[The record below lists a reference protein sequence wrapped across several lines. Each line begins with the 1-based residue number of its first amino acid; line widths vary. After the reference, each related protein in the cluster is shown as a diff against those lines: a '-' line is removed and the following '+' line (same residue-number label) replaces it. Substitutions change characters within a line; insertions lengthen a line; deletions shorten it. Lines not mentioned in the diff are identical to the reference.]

1 MCRPTIAVS
10 AALLASLAV
19 LCLLTELAET
29 QTALTA
35 SSARVD
41 EDSLA
46 ITLSATADA
55 ASTADA
61 SDFTVSAGDEELTI
75 NSADVSG
82 TTITLTLAD
91 GVGDPDCDSAA
102 VTVSYERS
110 GSSITA
116 SGSELQDFADLSVS
130 NQTDK
135 APAIDS
141 IETDATG
148 RNIHVTFC
156 EAIGDISFQWSDF
169 SAFTLTAGG
178 TRRPINDLVTPAAMT
193 GRLELQLA
201 AANAIQEGEA
211 ITLAFAQDDAS
222 EDHPLRDLDQ
232 GRKLVESWSASD
244 EAVTNNVDS
253 PPKLVSVT
261 ALWDVIT
268 LTYSETLDED
278 SVPDKSAFTVT
289 DRPYSVTIDSVAV
302 TGKTVTLGVSA
313 VIRGGLDPKFQ
324 LSYVAPGESPLQQ
337 ADGAKQAGDFDS
349 QAVESSTPTTKPVV
363 VSAEVSGAT
372 LTITFDMPL
381 KNVAGSAAFSVSG
394 AAGVSVSAASF
405 SGKVVKLTLSAALS
419 SGDSLTVSYEKPDEP
434 PRIEARNN
442 RDADSFSNQAVTNS
456 TPDPA
461 PTFDSA
467 VINAAG
473 DTLTITMS
481 GDLLETSA
489 GQPAASA
496 FTLSGGTA
504 AVGAVSVSGA
514 SVALSLSPKADLSET
529 ITVAYTQPAGAS
541 EGKLQSLAGGH
552 LVATWPAQSLTNNA
566 DGVPRPTSATVNG
579 ATLRITFDRALDAM
593 SQPAAST
600 FTLSGTTATTST
612 VAISGSTVMLTLSA
626 AVAHDKTITVG
637 YTKPQSGGIK
647 RSGQAL
653 FGESFSSLDV
663 TNEAPDPSPAF
674 VSASV
679 NAGGDKL
686 TIAMSADL
694 LETSKGVPAA
704 GAFTLTGG
712 TAAVGAVSV
721 SGTTVSLTLSPKAD
735 LGETITVTYTQPT
748 GTMDGK
754 LQSLTGGHVVAS
766 WSAES
771 ATNNADGVPR
781 PTSAAVNGS
790 TLTVAFDR
798 ALDSMSKPAATAFTL
813 GGTTATVSTVSIS
826 NADVTLALSA
836 TVAHDDV
843 ITLGYARPEN
853 GGIKRDGQAFF
864 AESFS
869 ALSVDNKTPD
879 PTPTL
884 ASASINA
891 AGDTLAITMSGDLL
905 ETSAGQPAASA
916 FTLSGGTAAVGAVS
930 VSGTTVTL
938 TLSPKADLGETITA
952 AYAQPT
958 GATDG
963 KLQSLTGGHLVS
975 SWSAESV
982 TNNADGVPRPAGAS
996 VNGATLTITF
1006 DRSLDAMSKPAAS
1019 TFTLGGTTVTVSSL
1033 GIADSTITLTL
1044 SAAVAHDDVIS
1055 VSYVKP
1061 ETGGIK
1067 RSGQALFAR
1076 SFSSLSVTNETP
1088 EPLIRSVVGDEG
1100 EIEVTFSPELDT
1112 TSTPDS
1118 SAFSLGE
1125 GGPSIDSVAVGVMSV
1140 TLGLAI
1146 ALSEGGEYTLTYRAP
1161 SESPLKTADAESL
1174 ASFSETVTNDTDVAP
1189 QLESATARGAT
1200 ISLIFDQAL
1209 DGDSALGAA
1218 AFTITASQAAS
1229 VNAVSYDGEDGL
1241 SLTLS
1246 RSLVG
1251 DESATLGYVQPSSAG
1266 IADPGGKRTA
1276 SFSVALENQTDT
1288 APVPASGTV
1297 TDDEIVIVLDQELYG
1312 DPRFNPLA
1320 DDSVVYE
1327 HFTLTG
1333 TVADITTIDISND
1346 GPGSVGK
1353 IVLTLSEEVKEGNSI
1368 TVRYFPGSSQIRIRD
1383 DDAGMNRVE
1392 IDNYQL
1398 TNLTK
1403 TPPTVESA
1411 TLDGASLSL
1420 VFDRALDEDV
1430 TVAADWFSFESNVL
1444 SVESAELSGST
1455 MSLVVSPSATEDAE
1469 YELTYTPPESG
1480 GLASATGVPGAAF
1493 TELVDNVTDYAPY
1506 AASASAEA
1514 TGQALGANQVMLR
1527 FDQRL
1532 DPSGTFE
1539 KSWFAFMPSLEIK
1552 SVIVDSSRTEGD
1564 QLVIQLEE
1572 GHWVREGA
1580 SVNLKYTQPET
1591 GGLRDDDGDP
1601 EVQGDGNR
1609 VANFTIS
1616 VQNSVDVAPQLT
1628 SATVN
1633 RDLVT
1638 LEFDQELDEDSV
1650 PPPHCE
1656 WLEDMLES
1664 FDCPTDNPPTWFT
1677 VVRHPAGTESTAA
1690 AAIASVGVQG
1700 RNVTLKLEKRVR
1712 TGDSVQVEYQL
1723 VSLAGVNNLTL
1734 RDSATSPN
1742 EVGSFGPVS
1751 VTNETAA
1758 APTDGVFDRSEPS
1771 MIVVT
1776 FDGGLPATSNLNADP
1791 LRVTADRKPLAI
1803 RKTSAVQKELTVAL
1817 EDAVPECTALELTYS
1832 PQDEPWLDDGNRPI
1846 TEFSFALD
1854 NFIHRA
1860 LSLACIESDLGALT
1874 LSLATDDTLVD
1885 QGWSLVVNGTAR
1897 GSHVESSAGMIRVIP
1912 DSSLCVGDS
1921 VTINWMPPTPPTL
1934 ALDRIVDRAAP
1945 CIDSAVAVG
1954 DRLELT
1960 FDQRLD
1966 ASLPAPD
1973 DFAIDRGGQVTGV
1986 VGMEGRTVT
1995 LQLEPPGLNADADAV
2010 LTYAGSSLRG
2020 GGLTVGP
2027 LSVPITDRTNP
2038 PGLTTAFG
2046 LDDLIILSFDQP
2058 LQQRNVPV
2066 SWFEL
2071 AGPGLDIDIASIT
2084 ISGSS
2089 VYLQLKRSLPDDL
2102 DLFGVVYLARGTRGL
2117 AGMSGVLVPSGVF
2130 VVQNY
2135 TETAPHVVFAAVN
2148 RREAVLT
2155 LDQRIDASN
2164 GDPADFAVRAGHR
2177 RIGVNSLDWS
2187 NETIT
2192 LTLTEPVTSPDA
2204 TRVIYSPSTEETV
2217 RDLSGLSLAAFD
2229 VAAENLT
2236 PSAKTDAQIVEEA
2249 RLRAGSGATSVE
2261 RELARAFA
2269 SEDGARFGMV
2279 PGDGA
2284 ATVVLGGMR
2293 VTIELSQWSEREVGI
2308 SVSRLGSAARLM
2320 RMLEQVP
2327 SPCANVPAG
2336 SRLEGWLLELQDQ
2349 YGAPRV
2355 EGGRLTL
2362 GGLETAR
2369 LLGGCVLDLI
2379 TGSWTL
2385 MPLDGNVPAPSLIVP
2400 GGYTA
2405 FTRWVSLIPGA

>member
-1 MCRPTIAVS
+1 
-10 AALLASLAV
+10 
-19 LCLLTELAET
+19 
-29 QTALTA
+29 
-35 SSARVD
+35 
-41 EDSLA
+41 
-46 ITLSATADA
+46 
-55 ASTADA
+55 
-61 SDFTVSAGDEELTI
+61 
-75 NSADVSG
+75 
-82 TTITLTLAD
+82 
-91 GVGDPDCDSAA
+91 
-102 VTVSYERS
+102 
-110 GSSITA
+110 
-116 SGSELQDFADLSVS
+116 
-130 NQTDK
+130 
-135 APAIDS
+135 
-141 IETDATG
+141 
-148 RNIHVTFC
+148 
-156 EAIGDISFQWSDF
+156 
-169 SAFTLTAGG
+169 
-178 TRRPINDLVTPAAMT
+178 
-193 GRLELQLA
+193 
-201 AANAIQEGEA
+201 
-211 ITLAFAQDDAS
+211 
-222 EDHPLRDLDQ
+222 
-232 GRKLVESWSASD
+232 
-244 EAVTNNVDS
+244 
-253 PPKLVSVT
+253 
-261 ALWDVIT
+261 
-268 LTYSETLDED
+268 
-278 SVPDKSAFTVT
+278 
-289 DRPYSVTIDSVAV
+289 
-302 TGKTVTLGVSA
+302 
-313 VIRGGLDPKFQ
+313 
-324 LSYVAPGESPLQQ
+324 
-337 ADGAKQAGDFDS
+337 
-349 QAVESSTPTTKPVV
+349 
-363 VSAEVSGAT
+363 
-372 LTITFDMPL
+372 
-381 KNVAGSAAFSVSG
+381 
-394 AAGVSVSAASF
+394 
-405 SGKVVKLTLSAALS
+405 
-419 SGDSLTVSYEKPDEP
+419 
-434 PRIEARNN
+434 
-442 RDADSFSNQAVTNS
+442 
-456 TPDPA
+456 
-461 PTFDSA
+461 
-467 VINAAG
+467 
-473 DTLTITMS
+473 
-481 GDLLETSA
+481 
-489 GQPAASA
+489 
-496 FTLSGGTA
+496 
-504 AVGAVSVSGA
+504 
-514 SVALSLSPKADLSET
+514 
-529 ITVAYTQPAGAS
+529 
-541 EGKLQSLAGGH
+541 
-552 LVATWPAQSLTNNA
+552 
-566 DGVPRPTSATVNG
+566 
-579 ATLRITFDRALDAM
+579 M

-612 VAISGSTVMLTLSA
+612 VAISGSAVMLTLSA

-686 TIAMSADL
+686 TIAMSGYL
-694 LETSKGVPAA
+694 LETSRGVPAA
-704 GAFTLTGG
+704 GAFTLSGG

-735 LGETITVTYTQPT
+735 LGETITVAYTQPT
-748 GTMDGK
+748 GAMDGK

-843 ITLGYARPEN
+843 ITLGYAKPET
-853 GGIKRDGQAFF
+853 GGIKRDGQAFY

-982 TNNADGVPRPAGAS
+982 TNNADGVPRPASVS
-996 VNGATLTITF
+996 VNGATLVIVF

-1088 EPLIRSVVGDEG
+1088 EPLIRSVVGEEDE
-1100 EIEVTFSPELDT
+1100 IVITVSKALDT
-1112 TSTPDS
+1112 AFRPSA

-1125 GGPSIDSVAVGVMSV
+1125 GHPTVSEVSLETMTIRLELSSSLREGVA
-1140 TLGLAI
+1140 
-1146 ALSEGGEYTLTYRAP
+1146 YTLTYTAP
-1161 SESPLKTADAESL
+1161 SASPLTTLDGVAVP
-1174 ASFSETVTNDTDVAP
+1174 SFSESVTNGTDVAP
-1189 QLESATARGAT
+1189 LVESATARGAT

-1209 DGDSALGAA
+1209 DGNSALGAA
-1218 AFTITASQAAS
+1218 SFTITASPAAS

-1246 RSLVG
+1246 RSLVE
-1251 DESATLGYVQPSSAG
+1251 DESATLGYVEPSSGG

-1276 SFSVALENQTDT
+1276 SFSLALDNQTDT
-1288 APVPASGTV
+1288 APAPALGTV
-1297 TDDEIVIVLDQELYG
+1297 TDDEIVIVLDQELYE

-1353 IVLTLSEEVKEGNSI
+1353 IVLTLSEEVEEGNSI

-1430 TVAADWFSFESNVL
+1430 TVAADWFSFESNDL

-1616 VQNSVDVAPQLT
+1616 VQNNVEVAPQLT
-1628 SATVN
+1628 RATVN

-1664 FDCPTDNPPTWFT
+1664 FDCPSDNPPTWFT
-1677 VVRHPAGTESTAA
+1677 VVRHPAGTESTAT

-1700 RNVTLKLEKRVR
+1700 RNVTLKLEKRVK
-1712 TGDSVQVEYQL
+1712 TGDSVKVEYQL

-1874 LSLATDDTLVD
+1874 LTLATDDTLVD

-1934 ALDRIVDRAAP
+1934 ALALDRIVDRAAP
-1945 CIDSAVAVG
+1945 CIDSAVALG

-1960 FDQRLD
+1960 FDQPLD
-1966 ASLPAPD
+1966 ASLPVPN

-2038 PGLTTAFG
+2038 PELTTAFG
-2046 LDDLIILSFDQP
+2046 LDDLIILSFDQS

-2071 AGPGLDIDIASIT
+2071 AGPGLNIDIASIT

-2164 GDPADFAVRAGHR
+2164 GDPADFAVLAGHR

-2217 RDLSGLSLAAFD
+2217 RDLSGLPLAAFD

-2327 SPCANVPAG
+2327 SPCASAPPG
-2336 SRLEGWLLELQDQ
+2336 SQLEGWLLELQDQ

-2355 EGGRLTL
+2355 EGGRITL